1 MINAT
6 QIYALTSHADR
17 TYVPRRAIFIL
28 IYLITLLSRYV
39 MSKNIKQAPIILF
52 SDEINQQGIH

>member
-17 TYVPRRAIFIL
+17 THVPRRAIFIL

-52 SDEINQQGIH
+52 SDEINQQGIY